1 MPEPIRELRFRFKAP
16 RPAPTNK
23 PTAAWI
29 TAVGPALPRITR
41 LMALAIKLESLLQ
54 QYPDLDGLQLARH
67 AHVSRSRI
75 TQILNLLCLAPDI
88 QEHLLGLQP
97 LAKGHEVITEK
108 SLRRLAAEYHWERQ
122 RERFTQLLARRPG
135 LFHTAASEQ
144 AACLAAPIHQSESP
158 IRKIGSK
165 LR

>member
-1 MPEPIRELRFRFKAP
+1 M
-16 RPAPTNK
+16 
-23 PTAAWI
+23 
-29 TAVGPALPRITR
+29 GPALPRITR
-41 LMALAIKLESLLQ
+41 LMAVAIKLQSLLQ

-88 QEHLLGLQP
+88 QEQLLGLQP

-108 SLRRLAAEYHWERQ
+108 SLRLATEYHWERQ
-122 RERFTQLLARRPG
+122 RERFTQLLARRTG

-144 AACLAAPIHQSESP
+144 AACFAAPIHESESP

-165 LR
+165 LL